1 MAKQMLRARVL
12 ITTGLFLFVA
22 WWLFVVSG
30 HLGDAPV
37 VDKQGNV
44 VMDEFQRTKDILL
57 VVLPLLTTALGYWFG
72 SEGKDKAED
81 AAKEATKTAKD
92 EQAKVQ
98 ALLEVTPE
106 DQVRVAKKRS
116 REAFGLTQEEAD
128 AL

>member
-1 MAKQMLRARVL
+1 MGRQMLRARVL
-12 ITTGLFLFVA
+12 ITTGLFVFVA
-22 WWLFVVSG
+22 WWLFVVAG
-30 HLGDAPV
+30 HLGDSPL

-81 AAKEATKTAKD
+81 AAKEATKTART

-98 ALLEVTPE
+98 ALLGVTPQE
-106 DQVRVAKKRS
+106 HVRAAKKS
-116 REAFGLTQEEAD
+116 SYEAFGLTQDEAA